1 MGRTESVREIVKKD
15 YEQRLEKLESEYEG
29 RMLELKKK
37 LKQKEQE
44 MEMSALMQIKLES
57 SEKKIKLYNEE
68 IKNLTHNLEE
78 RDK

>member
-1 MGRTESVREIVKKD
+1 
-15 YEQRLEKLESEYEG
+15 
-29 RMLELKKK
+29 
-37 LKQKEQE
+37 

-68 IKNLTHNLEE
+68 IKNLTHNMEE